1 MKYQIRNIAIIAH
14 VDHGK
19 TTLIDA
25 ILKET
30 GNYRAN
36 EKIEER
42 IMDSGDLEK
51 ERGIT
56 ILAKP
61 TSIKWK
67 DFKINIIDTPG
78 HADFGGEVERVLC
91 MTDGVILLVD
101 ASEGPMPQT
110 KFVLGKALSQGLK
123 PIVIVNKIDKKDSR
137 PQEVLD
143 EVFDLFI
150 SLEAN
155 DDQLDFPIL
164 YSSGKKGWCIRDLK
178 EKGNNLNHLLDLI
191 VNHVDEPSVKKNEEN
206 FSMLTTLLEA
216 DSYLGR
222 CLIGKI
228 HSGFAKVNDQVKS
241 ISLDGQIVETG
252 RLTKLFSFEGTKRI
266 SIESAVAGDIIC
278 VAGLTKTSVSDT
290 ICNSKIS
297 IPIKSTPID
306 PPTMSINIT
315 VNSSPLSGL
324 EGTKLTSNLIR
335 ERLLNEAET
344 NVAITFK
351 ENDKKDSFLI
361 GGRGELQLGVLIET
375 MRREGFELS
384 VSRPEV
390 LYKVDQKK
398 IKLEPIE
405 EVIIDLDE
413 EFSNTVINSMNSR
426 KSEMVDMKSSGTG
439 KKRLVF
445 RTPSRAL
452 IGYQS
457 QFLTET
463 KGTGVINRIFNA
475 YEPYKGDIINKR
487 NGALISTESGS
498 AVAYAIFNLQ
508 ERGYMFIEPQTKI
521 YKGMIV
527 GEHNRANDLE
537 INVLKGKQLTN
548 IRASGSDK
556 AITLTPPVK
565 MSLEQL
571 ISYIKD
577 DELLE
582 VTPSNLRLRKRF
594 LDPNERKRSKKNDQ

>member
-1 MKYQIRNIAIIAH
+1 MEF
-14 VDHGK
+14 
-19 TTLIDA
+19 
-25 ILKET
+25 ILQ
-30 GNYRAN
+30 
-36 EKIEER
+36 EEGQE
-42 IMDSGDLEK
+42 D
-51 ERGIT
+51 
-56 ILAKP
+56 
-61 TSIKWK
+61 
-67 DFKINIIDTPG
+67 
-78 HADFGGEVERVLC
+78 VEEYVQN
-91 MTDGVILLVD
+91 ILLNKFNIEMDTACVLSSYISGIVED
-101 ASEGPMPQT
+101 AYNDP
-110 KFVLGKALSQGLK
+110 
-123 PIVIVNKIDKKDSR
+123 
-137 PQEVLD
+137 
-143 EVFDLFI
+143 
-150 SLEAN
+150 LEA
-155 DDQLDFPIL
+155 
-164 YSSGKKGWCIRDLK
+164 RD
-178 EKGNNLNHLLDLI
+178 
-191 VNHVDEPSVKKNEEN
+191 
-206 FSMLTTLLEA
+206 
-216 DSYLGR
+216 
-222 CLIGKI
+222 
-228 HSGFAKVNDQVKS
+228 S
-241 ISLDGQIVETG
+241 IQ
-252 RLTKLFSFEGTKRI
+252 
-266 SIESAVAGDIIC
+266 
-278 VAGLTKTSVSDT
+278 
-290 ICNSKIS
+290 
-297 IPIKSTPID
+297 
-306 PPTMSINIT
+306 M
-315 VNSSPLSGL
+315 
-324 EGTKLTSNLIR
+324 
-335 ERLLNEAET
+335 LLNEAET

-452 IGYQS
+452 IGYQN

-487 NGALISTESGS
+487 NGALISTETGS

-548 IRASGSDK
+548 VRASGSDK